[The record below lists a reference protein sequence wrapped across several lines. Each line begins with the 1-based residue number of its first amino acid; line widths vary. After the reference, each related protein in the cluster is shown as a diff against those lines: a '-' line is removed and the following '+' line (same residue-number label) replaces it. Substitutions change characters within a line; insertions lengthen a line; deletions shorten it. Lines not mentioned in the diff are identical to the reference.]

1 MVTTGRAGQGRVER
15 EGDPTGADAEPG
27 RATEAEN
34 VAVIRRTY
42 EAINRRD
49 LAAAT
54 REMAPALMDEWQ
66 GNMRFLQRTFDAFP
80 DGRWELE
87 DLLADGEKVAARDTF
102 RGTHEGTWLGVA
114 PTGKAVTMGD
124 LHIWLLAGG
133 KIAAH
138 WVESDELGLLRQLG
152 AFPAREGRANGET
165 DAAEAEA
172 DAIRAAERERLR
184 ALVEVDLEV
193 ARRLH
198 AADFQLINPAGAMLT
213 KEQYLRGIASGEIDY
228 RIIEPDSALDVRL
241 YGAVAL
247 VRYRSRLEIVVG
259 GRLVP
264 LRRYWHTDSYEKRDG
279 RWQSVWS
286 QCTAIQ

>member
-1 MVTTGRAGQGRVER
+1 MVTRGRAGQGRVER

-27 RATEAEN
+27 RATEAGN

-42 EAINRRD
+42 EAINHRD

-54 REMAPALMDEWQ
+54 QEMAPTMMDEWQ
-66 GNMRFLQRTFDAFP
+66 GNMRFLQSIFDAFP
-80 DGRWELE
+80 DGHWELE
-87 DLLADGEKVAARDTF
+87 DLLADGDKVAARDTL
-102 RGTHEGTWLGVA
+102 RGTHAGPFMGVA
-114 PTGKAVTMGD
+114 PTGKAVTMGE
-124 LHIWLLAGG
+124 LHLWRLAGG

-138 WVESDELGLLRQLG
+138 WVESDLPGLLRQLG
-152 AFPAREGRANGET
+152 AAPAPEGRADGEA

-172 DAIRAAERERLR
+172 DLIRATERERLR
-184 ALVEVDLEV
+184 ALVEVDLEA

-198 AADFQLINPAGAMLT
+198 ADDFQLINPAGATLT
-213 KEQYLRGIASGEIDY
+213 KEQYLGGVASGEIDY
-228 RIIEPDSALDVRL
+228 RVLEPDSALDVRL

-247 VRYRSRLEIVVG
+247 VRYRSRLEIVVV